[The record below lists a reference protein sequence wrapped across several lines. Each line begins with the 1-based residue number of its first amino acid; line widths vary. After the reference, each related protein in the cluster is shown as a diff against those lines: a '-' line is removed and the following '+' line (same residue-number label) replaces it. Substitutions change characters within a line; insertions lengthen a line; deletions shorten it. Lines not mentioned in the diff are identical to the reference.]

1 MKKFEIKYNPYSNRI
16 HFRQAV
22 VKNDSSSVEWA
33 EIEKDSSF
41 LRYQN
46 QRCIFEN
53 CVEEIIDLINK
64 FINTSGELE
73 IDFIGT
79 DEDFRVLKTA
89 IAIDNNPKSKGIICN
104 SSERYIS
111 SPDAL
116 DKIKNAYDQIK
127 TEFDDYID
135 NSALNENDDR
145 AEIGREILKF
155 QETVKAEIPVCVIGN
170 YNVGKSALVNAFV
183 GRELLPSHANSTTAK
198 NVFIQNGS
206 GFYISFIYNT
216 DSYTIEI
223 TGTDTKTNCSGTID
237 AELVEALRAG
247 TDSLETEEQ
256 ILHQMLE
263 NLNNETSSDSKLAEI
278 DSNVSIAVPFAESE
292 LDTDKYSF
300 VFIDT
305 PGSNNGDTAQ
315 QIHRQNLEKLMD
327 EQTNALPVFVMDRKS
342 ITAADNNDLQTLLE
356 NKEAGF
362 ALQNCI
368 IVISMS
374 DQLVEQQLTE
384 ELPDIIRQWINHP
397 TIMYTSPIAAIGEK
411 KANKDQWIDGAYRQI
426 YEKKLSDL
434 SEVNPPQYNKTP
446 CRREMVSSRK
456 KDITPLLY
464 ASGLPSL
471 ETEINYFAYRFAEYK
486 KCTNGREYLLR
497 ALDLADKKLA
507 EAQKQLEKDKQS
519 KEKEQKDIRTA
530 LKKKI
535 DSVPL
540 PKVNAVVAYVNK
552 EYSEV
557 LTNYC
562 NGVDSLIRDLWK
574 EYKGQK
580 KAMDSFENAI
590 TKHCQENLYN
600 ANLKRIKEMI
610 ESSFMDLTVE
620 YIASVRKI
628 VTDEYEKLSEEAQNE
643 LNALFDENDKGPTL
657 QDVKVGALQK
667 IKLILLGALP
677 FDKAQDLF
685 VEQYSRKF
693 KDKLQGT
700 KRSYGLFTL
709 QCIAQPAEE
718 YNKQIRT
725 WSNAY
730 KDDIDLTLNKDN
742 SILSKLD
749 EKIGEMED
757 MIEDMERR
765 LKNLASVKAML
776 SSLLPR
782 EEDTDGK

>member
-1 MKKFEIKYNPYSNRI
+1 
-16 HFRQAV
+16 
-22 VKNDSSSVEWA
+22 
-33 EIEKDSSF
+33 
-41 LRYQN
+41 
-46 QRCIFEN
+46 
-53 CVEEIIDLINK
+53 
-64 FINTSGELE
+64 
-73 IDFIGT
+73 
-79 DEDFRVLKTA
+79 
-89 IAIDNNPKSKGIICN
+89 
-104 SSERYIS
+104 
-111 SPDAL
+111 
-116 DKIKNAYDQIK
+116 
-127 TEFDDYID
+127 
-135 NSALNENDDR
+135 
-145 AEIGREILKF
+145 
-155 QETVKAEIPVCVIGN
+155 
-170 YNVGKSALVNAFV
+170 
-183 GRELLPSHANSTTAK
+183 
-198 NVFIQNGS
+198 
-206 GFYISFIYNT
+206 
-216 DSYTIEI
+216 
-223 TGTDTKTNCSGTID
+223 
-237 AELVEALRAG
+237 
-247 TDSLETEEQ
+247 
-256 ILHQMLE
+256 
-263 NLNNETSSDSKLAEI
+263 
-278 DSNVSIAVPFAESE
+278 
-292 LDTDKYSF
+292 
-300 VFIDT
+300 
-305 PGSNNGDTAQ
+305 
-315 QIHRQNLEKLMD
+315 
-327 EQTNALPVFVMDRKS
+327 
-342 ITAADNNDLQTLLE
+342 
-356 NKEAGF
+356 
-362 ALQNCI
+362 
-368 IVISMS
+368 
-374 DQLVEQQLTE
+374 
-384 ELPDIIRQWINHP
+384 
-397 TIMYTSPIAAIGEK
+397 
-411 KANKDQWIDGAYRQI
+411 
-426 YEKKLSDL
+426 
-434 SEVNPPQYNKTP
+434 
-446 CRREMVSSRK
+446 MVASRK